1 MHAKP
6 QVLMKQTSPKML
18 KFKNKKWNLFIAWII
33 KQRKVVWKK
42 PIGFGEIKNKQK
54 WQFWQE
60 KGAKSKCLFW
70 IQMKRYCFIG
80 FLKPTETILHYHTTY
95 HKRAH
100 KSRFSSISN
109 LPQGRWAG
117 FCRERK
123 CSDNKTGASSLNG
136 DQRCTEMAGPR
147 GCGRSATTVCYNPR
161 FLRCGPQMG
170 KSQAKWRQTRFF
182 TSGCLLTNESA
193 LVNFQELNYTLTI
206 LTVYLPRFFFPLESY
221 LLVSHWTSVLS
232 RAEFEKC
239 CHNCLLINTEKW
251 IRQILMAADQ
261 RHPHLFN
268 VFDKRV
274 TSNFSFQ
281 LWS

>member
-1 MHAKP
+1 MEGKGRGMERWDKEDRP
-6 QVLMKQTSPKML
+6 SVMGKFLNQIPRWVLEPNSSGWTLGLTQNASLKVAPPKSWGSRGIYTPTRL
-18 KFKNKKWNLFIAWII
+18 IIDWRLLEAWD
-33 KQRKVVWKK
+33 
-42 PIGFGEIKNKQK
+42 
-54 WQFWQE
+54 
-60 KGAKSKCLFW
+60 
-70 IQMKRYCFIG
+70 
-80 FLKPTETILHYHTTY
+80 
-95 HKRAH
+95 

-123 CSDNKTGASSLNG
+123 CSDNKTGASSWNG